1 MKGGGSWLQSRSRRG
16 KGGRPESGGRNE
28 NFQAVSAAVAPQLRY
43 AQFNTDDYSHLAVLE
58 GIEIHRG
65 MDSLTLYSFIDGN
78 PDFVSERMARG
89 PTTWNADPSAT
100 IDFFRPLSS
109 ALMTLNHEIAG
120 LNPLGY
126 AIHSLLWYLLA
137 IALLGLLVTRVFPKL
152 GSGRPHPA
160 AYLVMVMFALSAS
173 NRSTVM
179 WNASRWVLIS
189 TALGLA
195 GLIAHLK
202 WREEGWKPGLF
213 LSLLAISTSLLA
225 GEASLAVLA
234 FLAAYELF
242 GNSEPLR
249 KRLMTLL
256 PVTLLV
262 LAYLAYYKVMG
273 HGSTGLA
280 AYRNPLENPI
290 AFISAL
296 PSKALAMLG
305 ELFLGVECSAWFFPG
320 QRARTVVAGLAA
332 IVLVGALLYPTWR
345 TSPRRQR
352 RRIAWMIAGILG
364 SLLPLAARMPNP
376 HLLLIPAIG
385 STALVGFI
393 LYHSWRGAREKRN
406 LLNILRLVA
415 GFAFIYIL
423 LLRPPLVWFEFGREW
438 QNAHDRVERFH
449 SQSIVSELRA
459 DQKAVFLNFN
469 SWDLE
474 FHGYY
479 YRLVQGLTMPEAW
492 WHLSRSSLQH
502 RYHRTAADTLEMEVI
517 DGGLANPSTEDG
529 SPLFEGGDVRQLP
542 GLHITVLDADP
553 SGLTRVRFKFN
564 RPLTDDA
571 YRFMAWRGSSLE
583 SVDLPP
589 VGGSIRVN

>member
-1 MKGGGSWLQSRSRRG
+1 M
-16 KGGRPESGGRNE
+16 
-28 NFQAVSAAVAPQLRY
+28 AALLVVVPQLRF

-65 MDSLTLYSFIDGN
+65 MDSLTLYSFIDGD
-78 PDFVSERMARG
+78 PDLLSERMAHG
-89 PTTWNADPSAT
+89 PTTWNSDPTVT

-109 ALMTLNHEIAG
+109 AMMTLNHEIAG

-137 IALLGLLVTRVFPKL
+137 IALLGLLLTRVFPETR
-152 GSGRPHPA
+152 GGWPHPA
-160 AYLVMVMFALSAS
+160 AYLVLVMFALSAS
-173 NRSTVM
+173 NYSTVM

-202 WREEGWKPGLF
+202 WREERWTPGLF
-213 LSLLAISTSLLA
+213 LSLLAISASLLA
-225 GEASLAVLA
+225 GEASLAMLA

-249 KRLMTLL
+249 KRLMALL

-280 AYRNPLENPI
+280 AYLNPLENPI

-296 PSKALAMLG
+296 PSKALAMVG
-305 ELFLGVECSAWFFPG
+305 ELFLGVQCSAWFFPA

-332 IVLVGALLYPTWR
+332 MVLVGALLYPTWR
-345 TSPRRQR
+345 TSPGRQR

-376 HLLLIPAIG
+376 HLLIIPAVG
-385 STALVGFI
+385 STVLVGFI
-393 LYHSWRGAREKRN
+393 LHHSWRDTREKRN
-406 LLNILRLVA
+406 PLNILRLLT
-415 GFAFIYIL
+415 GFVFIYIL
-423 LLRPPLVWFEFGREW
+423 LLRPPFAWFESGREW
-438 QNAHDRVERFH
+438 QSAHDRVERFH

-479 YRLVQGLTMPEAW
+479 YRQVQGLTMPEAW
-492 WHLSRSSLQH
+492 WHLSRSSLGH
-502 RYHRTAADTLEMEVI
+502 RYHRTAPDTLEMEVI
-517 DGGLANPSTEDG
+517 DGGLANPPTEDG
-529 SPLFEGGDVRQLP
+529 SPLFEKGDVRQLP
-542 GLHITVLDADP
+542 GLHITILGVDP
-553 SGLTRVRFKFN
+553 RGLTRVRFKFN
-564 RPLTDDA
+564 RPLTDDH
-571 YRFMAWRGSSLE
+571 YRFMAWRGPSLE

-589 VGGSIRVN
+589 VGGSISVN